1 MAPEQVS
8 HGAPTTTAELF
19 SLGVVLYEMLTG
31 QLPFVGDSVELVLR
45 QAAGSKAVPPS
56 QVNSQVPEEL
66 DRIVARALSSD
77 AAERYQSA
85 AAFAAELRSV
95 VAILDIREGD
105 REPTMAAR
113 RRPVGRPRRRR
124 WPGVVAALVTVAAG
138 GMLWTNC

>member
-1 MAPEQVS
+1 MS

-77 AAERYQSA
+77 AAERYQSV